1 MHELPP
7 NPAVQPFVDNW
18 TSPEFHK
25 FVDDLADLVN
35 DLGIE
40 RGTDMWKRAEMVWDR
55 VVELEVG
62 FWPEEGEERGARV
75 GKRY

>member
-7 NPAVQPFVDNW
+7 NPAVQSFVDNW

-25 FVDDLADLVN
+25 FVDDLASLVN

-40 RGTDMWKRAEMVWDR
+40 KGSDMWKRAEMVWDR
-55 VVELEVG
+55 VVELEVEL
-62 FWPEEGEERGARV
+62 WPGEREEKETRV
-75 GKRY
+75 VRKY